1 MVKNSYLERI
11 GVVSSSSFLVCF
23 QVLFNTVGYVRGH
36 M

>member
-11 GVVSSSSFLVCF
+11 SVVSSSSFLVCF
-23 QVLFNTVGYVRGH
+23 QVLFNTVGYVRRH

>member
-1 MVKNSYLERI
+1 MVKNSYLEQI